1 MTVNA
6 QDPGNF
12 SRNLAFQFNDRRCY
26 LIELGATLRFEI
38 GPAGVEEYFR
48 LQDET
53 IPDDTYIGSIA

>member
-12 SRNLAFQFNDRRCY
+12 RWNLAFQFNDCSCH
-26 LIELGATLRFEI
+26 LIEFGATFRFQI

-53 IPDDTYIGSIA
+53 IPDDTYVGSIA